1 MINNLKKNKD
11 FVNIIKINET
21 ENDKILK
28 KFLEISADHIKP
40 GLYIS
45 PQYDFQLITNDIRN
59 KIGANDYINYLN
71 SIDEETVS
79 LAGTNKNSKI
89 TNTKILNEKQID
101 KIVDNLNAFKSFDTQ
116 NNQKRSYFDFIF
128 PMRLLKDDTQL
139 SDDDFLNY
147 VMQPIFLVIRIFDIS
162 KKVDIDATISKVKD
176 KTNVNFNSND
186 IREID
191 LILEDNSSKYEV
203 FFLVK
208 EDNNIIFYSDVIM
221 QSINNSTNIKNI
233 LYAEETYFKKTKISK
248 KDSPF
253 DHLDI
258 NISFDE
264 KKITLSSNF
273 NFSIRNKP
281 FENNANYSYA
291 EYSSKFKIN
300 NFFKAAANNEHVI
313 NFNNFKINEND
324 TLIHNNLF
332 LDSYTKDKDTSDAFA
347 EAIKNKSTEKDIQL
361 RNITQLYYE
370 LISSD
375 DTRLSLRNLQKFK
388 SEIRAWNNIC
398 HIITNN
404 KNIYSNYFEL
414 TNASADLWPMAFSTV
429 GMRGYYILT
438 LEGYINEIYE
448 GLKNPIKEHS
458 IDLNELYKYIV
469 NNIIRLDVTL
479 L

>member
-21 ENDKILK
+21 ENLKILK
-28 KFLEISADHIKP
+28 KFLDISKDNIKP

-45 PQYDFQLITNDIRN
+45 PQYDFQLITNNIRN

-71 SIDEETVS
+71 SIDEEFVS
-79 LAGTNKNSKI
+79 LTGTNKNSKI
-89 TNTKILNEKQID
+89 TNTKILNDSQID
-101 KIVDNLNAFKSFDTQ
+101 KIVGNLNDFKSFDTQ
-116 NNQKRSYFDFIF
+116 NKKRSYFDFIF
-128 PMRLLKDDTQL
+128 PMRLLKDDKALT
-139 SDDDFLNY
+139 DNDFLNY

-186 IREID
+186 IKKSD
-191 LILEDNSSKYEV
+191 LISEDNSSKYEF

-248 KDSPF
+248 KDSSF
-253 DHLDI
+253 YHLGI

-264 KKITLSSNF
+264 KKITLSSDF
-273 NFSIRNKP
+273 AFSIRNKP
-281 FENNANYSYA
+281 LEIDVNYSYA

-313 NFNNFKINEND
+313 NFNNFKINENG

-332 LDSYTKDKDTSDAFA
+332 LDNYTKDKDTRDAFA
-347 EAIKNKSTEKDIQL
+347 DAIKNESTEKDIQL

-375 DTRLSLRNLQKFK
+375 DTRLSLTNLQKFK
-388 SEIRAWNNIC
+388 SEIQAWNNIC
-398 HIITNN
+398 HIITDN

-438 LEGYINEIYE
+438 LEGHINEIYE
-448 GLKNPIKEHS
+448 GLKVPITEHS